1 MARSG
6 IYKSEVVRARNKLLA
21 SGVNPSI
28 DAIRAEL
35 GTGSK
40 TTIHRYLKEI
50 EEEEGG
56 ATGTKVAVSE
66 AIQDLV
72 GRLAARL
79 NEEADARSSEALAV
93 SAASLAWTQKENTTL
108 KAEVQAVSSQLD
120 QVQRSVLAEKADH
133 TKTRET
139 LSSKTLEAMQLNQ
152 RVMGLQERLE
162 AEERHR
168 QSLEEKHQH
177 AREAL
182 EHFRTSAKEQRE
194 QEQRQHDQ
202 QVQYLQSELRK
213 VTDTLTGKQQELM
226 LAQKEGVRL
235 VGDLSRV
242 QAELHQAQEELR
254 KLRPLKDALAFEQ
267 RRTEELG
274 QKLVAE
280 TAANQT
286 LMANAGEMQAKF
298 TALQGVN
305 QGLEL
310 ELAAAKA
317 SVVAQ
322 EGVVASML
330 QRLSATVHPPEGAM
344 PDGAT

>member
-21 SGVNPSI
+21 TGVNPSI
-28 DAIRAEL
+28 DAVRAEL
-35 GTGSK
+35 GNTGSK

-56 ATGTKVAVSE
+56 ITGTKVAVSE

-79 NEEADARSSEALAV
+79 NEEADARSTEALAV
-93 SAASLAWTQKENTTL
+93 SAVSIARSQQEITTL
-108 KAEVQAVSSQLD
+108 KEEGLATRVQLEQA
-120 QVQRSVLAEKADH
+120 QRSLATEKANH
-133 TKTRET
+133 TKTQEA
-139 LSSKTLEAMQLNQ
+139 LSNKTLDATQLSQ
-152 RVMGLQERLE
+152 RVMGLQERLDG
-162 AEERHR
+162 EERHR

-202 QVQYLQSELRK
+202 QVQYLQTELRK
-213 VTDTLTGKQQELM
+213 ITDTLTGKQQELM
-226 LAQKEGVRL
+226 RVQQEGVRL
-235 VGDLSRV
+235 IGDLSRV

-254 KLRPLKDALAFEQ
+254 KIRPLKDALTFEQ

-274 QKLVAE
+274 QKLVAQE
-280 TAANQT
+280 SSNQA
-286 LMANAGEMQAKF
+286 LMASAGDMQGKID
-298 TALQGVN
+298 ALHEEKQR
-305 QGLEL
+305 LAL

-317 SVVAQ
+317 AVTAQ
-322 EGVVASML
+322 EAMVAGML
-330 QRLSATVHPPEGAM
+330 LRLSATAPAPEAGAL
-344 PDGAT
+344 